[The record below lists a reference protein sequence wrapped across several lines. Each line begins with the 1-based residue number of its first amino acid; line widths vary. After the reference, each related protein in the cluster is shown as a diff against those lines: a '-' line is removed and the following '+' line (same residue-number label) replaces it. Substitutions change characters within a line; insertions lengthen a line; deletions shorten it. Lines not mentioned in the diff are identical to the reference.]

1 MTDIVHQICIKER
14 HVWGDILYVCS
25 FYSLCKVC
33 VYSMVFFVK
42 IPEKNILIVLI
53 HGALILQMK
62 KNKREFKRE
71 CLIKNKKF
79 YLKNNV

>member
-1 MTDIVHQICIKER
+1 MTDIVYQICIKER

-62 KNKREFKRE
+62 KNKREF
-71 CLIKNKKF
+71 
-79 YLKNNV
+79 

>member
-42 IPEKNILIVLI
+42 IPEKNILKVERNKTLFSNVKK
-53 HGALILQMK
+53 ILNKTKNVEFENEIFKIK
-62 KNKREFKRE
+62 K
-71 CLIKNKKF
+71 IK
-79 YLKNNV
+79 